1 MTIKN
6 FLITDFRDYISL
18 FKKINLFKKNKII
31 IFLKG
36 ELGSGKTTF
45 VQKYLLYKYI
55 FKNTSSPTFGI
66 INTYMLNDTN
76 IYHYDLYRITKSNEL
91 YDIGFYDNLENDT
104 VHFIEWPEIIPKQMC
119 NPNII
124 INFQSLNKERIIS
137 IDTINE

>member
-6 FLITDFRDYISL
+6 FLITDFSDYISL

-45 VQKYLLYKYI
+45 VQKYLLHKYN
-55 FKNTSSPTFGI
+55 FKNESSPTFGI

-91 YDIGFYDNLENDT
+91 YDIGFYDNLETNT
-104 VHFIEWPEIIPKQMC
+104 VHFIEWPEIIPKKMC
-119 NPNII
+119 SPNII
-124 INFQSLNKERIIS
+124 INFQSLITERIIS
-137 IDTINE
+137 VDDINE

>member
-6 FLITDFRDYISL
+6 FLITDFSDYMSL

-45 VQKYLLYKYI
+45 VQKYLLYKYN
-55 FKNTSSPTFGI
+55 FNNTSSPTFGI
-66 INTYMLNDTN
+66 INTYILNDTN

-91 YDIGFYDNLENDT
+91 YDIGFYDNLETNT
-104 VHFIEWPEIIPKQMC
+104 AHFIEWPEIIPKKMC
-119 NPNII
+119 SPNII
-124 INFQSLNKERIIS
+124 INFQSLITERIIS
-137 IDTINE
+137 IDAINE

>member
-6 FLITDFRDYISL
+6 FLITDFSDYISL
-18 FKKINLFKKNKII
+18 FKNINLFKKNKII

-45 VQKYLLYKYI
+45 VQKYLLHKYN

-91 YDIGFYDNLENDT
+91 YDIGFYDNLETNT
-104 VHFIEWPEIIPKQMC
+104 VHFIEWPEIIPKKMC
-119 NPNII
+119 SPNII
-124 INFQSLNKERIIS
+124 INFQSLITERIIS
-137 IDTINE
+137 IDDINE